1 VKAMKTILIV
11 EDDIAIAEFLREI
24 LQDMGYTIMRA
35 VNGREGLQQLEVSTP
50 ELIITDLMMPIM
62 NGRQFCVDVR
72 ADERY
77 KHIPIIMMSAIR
89 PVNLDPSSYTIFLPK
104 PFALETLFDILD
116 QLLEPGG

>member
-1 VKAMKTILIV
+1 MKTILIV